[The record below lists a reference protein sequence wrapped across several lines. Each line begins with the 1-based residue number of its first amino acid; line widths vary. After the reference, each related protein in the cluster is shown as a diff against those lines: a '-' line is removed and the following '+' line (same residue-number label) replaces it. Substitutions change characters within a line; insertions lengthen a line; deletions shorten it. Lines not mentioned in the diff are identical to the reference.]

1 MFSVYKGVSIFLM
14 SLIINCLALSWPNPE
29 VSKLCSPTQ
38 TTYKMVLVVKFPVH
52 NESTWGFN
60 IVSVGLI
67 FLLHSANKIPENI
80 FGHMWSLNNNFW
92 NVNKYWV
99 LSKCNWRFI
108 ENGPFVWQLWC
119 HLAVFHAIMAFCL
132 LCWRSWISWVINSKF
147 LVPGLG
153 CQQLTGPLPCHT
165 LHLNIILFI

>member
-1 MFSVYKGVSIFLM
+1 MFSVYNGVSIFLM

-52 NESTWGFN
+52 NKSTFGYN
-60 IVSVGLI
+60 IGYFQQTKFQKKAFLVTCEASIIILGLSNNTGSCQSVADD
-67 FLLHSANKIPENI
+67 LLK
-80 FGHMWSLNNNFW
+80 
-92 NVNKYWV
+92 
-99 LSKCNWRFI
+99 
-108 ENGPFVWQLWC
+108 NGPFVWQLWC
-119 HLAVFHAIMAFCL
+119 HLAVFDTIMALCL
-132 LCWRSWISWVINSKF
+132 LCWRISWFSWVINSKF